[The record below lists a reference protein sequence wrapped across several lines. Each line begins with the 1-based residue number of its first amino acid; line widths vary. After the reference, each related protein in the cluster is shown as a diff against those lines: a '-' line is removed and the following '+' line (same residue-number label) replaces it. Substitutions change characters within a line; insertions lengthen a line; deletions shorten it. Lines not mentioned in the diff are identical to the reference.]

1 MTDLRRRLK
10 HTVLG
15 GLELIGGFAACRT
28 LTAGALRILCY
39 HGISVVDEH
48 EFQGK
53 LFMRS
58 ELFRRRMT
66 RLLAAGYRVLPLAEA
81 VRALQAGALPDRAVA
96 LTFDDGWYGMYRHA
110 LPMLV
115 ELKLPATLY
124 ITTYYAERRTPVFNV
139 AVDYLFWR
147 AQAGSIDLSPLG
159 HGLDGRYDLKDP
171 SQRAAAAAAVSA
183 NGDARLSAEEC
194 WALLLDLASRLN
206 VDATLLSEQRVCGL
220 MHPQEI
226 AAAAAAGFD
235 IQLHTHRH
243 TLMASNRASVVREIT
258 DNRVAIA
265 RIVPG
270 LRMHFSYPSGKYHA
284 RVWPWLEDLGIETA
298 ATTQPGLNY
307 QDGNRL
313 ALFRFVDGEN
323 IAPIDFAAELAGA
336 LDVIRWVRSAIKR
349 GPAGRA
355 LDTREAEQD

>member
-10 HTVLG
+10 RTVLG
-15 GLELIGGFAACRT
+15 GLKLIGGFAACRT
-28 LTAGALRILCY
+28 FTAGALRILCY

-48 EFQGK
+48 EFRGQ

-66 RLLAAGYRVLPLAEA
+66 RLLAAGCRVLPLAEA
-81 VRALQAGALPDRAVA
+81 VRALQAGTLPDRAVA
-96 LTFDDGWYGMYRHA
+96 LTFDDGWYGTYRHA
-110 LPMLV
+110 LPVLV

-147 AQAGSIDLSPLG
+147 AQAASIDLSTLG
-159 HGLDGRYDLKDP
+159 YGLDGRYDLKDP
-171 SQRAAAAAAVSA
+171 SRRAAAAAAVSA
-183 NGDARLSAEEC
+183 NGDARLSAEQC
-194 WALLLDLASRLN
+194 WVLLLDLASRLN
-206 VDATLLSEQRVCGL
+206 VDATLVSEQRVCGL
-220 MHPQEI
+220 MHPREI

-243 TLMASNRASVVREIT
+243 RFMTSDRASVVREIT
-258 DNRVAIA
+258 DNRAAIA

-270 LRMHFSYPSGKYHA
+270 PRTHFCYPSGEYHP

-298 ATTQPGLNY
+298 TTTQPGPNY
-307 QDGNRL
+307 QDGNQL
-313 ALFRFVDGEN
+313 ALCRFLDGEN
-323 IAPIDFAAELAGA
+323 IAPIEFDAELAGA
-336 LDVIRWVRSAIKR
+336 LDVMRWVRSATK
-349 GPAGRA
+349 PAIPGRRSTT
-355 LDTREAEQD
+355 DP